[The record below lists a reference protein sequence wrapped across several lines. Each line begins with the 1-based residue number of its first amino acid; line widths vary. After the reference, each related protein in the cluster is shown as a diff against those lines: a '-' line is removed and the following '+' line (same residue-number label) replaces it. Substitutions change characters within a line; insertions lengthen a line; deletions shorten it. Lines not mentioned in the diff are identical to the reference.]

1 MKAVNF
7 MSFKEIFRDKAEL
20 LKTLGHPVR
29 LCIVAGLMENEC
41 NVKTIQECLELPQ
54 STISQHLAIL
64 KARGILEGTRK
75 GLEVCYKVINEDAK
89 KIINSILG
97 EEEKSYLKEKRK
109 KL

>member
-1 MKAVNF
+1 MAFEGK
-7 MSFKEIFRDKAEL
+7 FKEKAEL
-20 LKTLGHPVR
+20 LKTLGHPIR

-54 STISQHLAIL
+54 STVSQHLAIL

-89 KIINSILG
+89 RIINSILG

>member
-1 MKAVNF
+1 MAFEEK
-7 MSFKEIFRDKAEL
+7 FKEKAEL
-20 LKTLGHPVR
+20 LKTLGHPIR
-29 LCIVAGLMENEC
+29 LCIVTGLMENEC

-54 STISQHLAIL
+54 STVSQHLAIL

-89 KIINSILG
+89 RIINTIIS
-97 EEEKSYLKEKRK
+97 EEEKSYLKQKQK